1 METNLEGLD
10 QLEDL
15 LVSEFRTWQ
24 ALTQLAREEREA
36 LAQQNLKKLKEL
48 VERKVLLLEQASS
61 LEQARKA
68 QFREAGVQVQ
78 READWNLVVQ
88 AGSEAASALNGSGV
102 FDRLA
107 RLFSGL
113 LALLDRLREITRMN
127 RSLASSLLWSEGLVP
142 AEPGPLQG
150 AVPGG
155 GGSQDAV

>member
-24 ALTQLAREEREA
+24 ALTQLAREE
-36 LAQQNLKKLKEL
+36 
-48 VERKVLLLEQASS
+48 
-61 LEQARKA
+61 
-68 QFREAGVQVQ
+68 